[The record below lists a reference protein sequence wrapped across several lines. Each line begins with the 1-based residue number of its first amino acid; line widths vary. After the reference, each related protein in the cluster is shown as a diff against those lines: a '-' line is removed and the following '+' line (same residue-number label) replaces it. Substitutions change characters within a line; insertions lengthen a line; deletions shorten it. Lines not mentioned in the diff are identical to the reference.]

1 MISLINIARAGV
13 IDEAPNIS
21 QLLLNILNFLLQI
34 FGIIAIIAL
43 TVSGIFYLISS
54 GNEDQIKMAKKALLY
69 SIIGIAVALTG
80 MIIIKT
86 ISGFLK

>member
-1 MISLINIARAGV
+1 MTSLINIARAGV

-43 TVSGIFYLISS
+43 AVSGIFYLVSS
-54 GNEDQIKMAKKALLY
+54 GNEDQIKLAKKVSLY
-69 SIIGIAVALTG
+69 SIIGITVALTG

>member
-1 MISLINIARAGV
+1 MTSLINIARAGV

-43 TVSGIFYLISS
+43 AVSGIFYLVSS
-54 GNEDQIKMAKKALLY
+54 GNEDRIKLAKKASLY

>member
-1 MISLINIARAGV
+1 MTSLINIARAGV

-43 TVSGIFYLISS
+43 AVSGIFYLVSS
-54 GNEDQIKMAKKALLY
+54 GNEDQIKLAKKASLY